1 MATSAARS
9 PAKAVAPRKQEVAS
23 MARTNLPAE
32 VVVSH
37 DDIAKRAFEK
47 FAGRGYVH
55 GFDERDWFDAED
67 ELRAEYRERL

>member
-9 PAKAVAPRKQEVAS
+9 SAKAVAPRKQEVRA
-23 MARTNLPAE
+23 TPPAE

-37 DDIAKRAFEK
+37 DEIAKRAFEK
-47 FAGRGYVH
+47 FAGRGYVD

-67 ELRAEYRERL
+67 ELRAEYRDRL